1 MNTVLIVDDD
11 AQILTIIKESLK
23 KYRNRFQIITVRD
36 GLAAIKALQKRH
48 FSAVVTEIQMPI
60 VNGLVL
66 LAYISKNCPNI
77 PCIIMTGHG
86 TPHLKKQLQQLSSHY
101 IEKPFEITELAQA
114 ILSVLGEQEIVRGT
128 LNGVS
133 VVGFLRLIEMECL
146 SCLCEITSPDSGKGH
161 LLFDG
166 GILFDASCD
175 NLRGEK
181 AVSKL
186 LKMVKVTINFKK
198 LNKKKTP
205 RRIQTDLSTLLMK
218 AMETEDE
225 TESPERRRRTRM
237 VKPREKISGKI
248 EGLQ

>member
-1 MNTVLIVDDD
+1 MNTVLVVDDD
-11 AQILTIIKESLK
+11 AQLLTIIKESLK
-23 KYRNRFQIITVRD
+23 KYRNRYQIITVRD

-48 FSAVVTEIQMPI
+48 FAAVVTEIQMPI

-66 LAYISKNCPNI
+66 LAYIAKNCPNI

-86 TPHLKKQLQQLSSHY
+86 TPYLKKQLQQLSSHY
-101 IEKPFEITELAQA
+101 IEKPFEISELAQA

-128 LNGVS
+128 LNGIS

-161 LLFDG
+161 VLFDG
-166 GILFDASCD
+166 GILCDASCG

-181 AVSKL
+181 AVSRL
-186 LKMVKVTINFKK
+186 LKMDNVTINFNK
-198 LNKKKTP
+198 LNEKKTP
-205 RRIQTDLSTLLMK
+205 RRIKTDLSTLLMK
-218 AMETEDE
+218 AMGAEDE
-225 TESPERRRRTRM
+225 KEPPKSRQRTRT
-237 VKPREKISGKI
+237 VKPSGKISGKF